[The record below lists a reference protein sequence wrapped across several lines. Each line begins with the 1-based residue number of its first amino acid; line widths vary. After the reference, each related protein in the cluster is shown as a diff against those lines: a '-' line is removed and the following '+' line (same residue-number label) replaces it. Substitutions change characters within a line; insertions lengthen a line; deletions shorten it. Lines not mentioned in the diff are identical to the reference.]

1 MAQGNAAGALAG
13 AGKFTELRQR
23 LLFVL
28 GALIVYRIGCFI
40 PVPGVNPDAMLAMMQ
55 AQGGGIVDM
64 FNMFSGGALHR
75 FSIFALN
82 VMPYISASIVM
93 QLGVHIFP
101 SLKALQKEGE
111 SGRRKITQYSR
122 IGAVLLA
129 VVQGGS
135 IATALQ
141 NQVAPGGMPVVY
153 APGMGFVL
161 TAVVALTAGTIFLM
175 WLGEQV
181 TERGIGNGVSLIIC
195 AGIVAGLPGAVIQT
209 VGAFRDGTLSFISLL
224 VIAVVVLGFT
234 FLVVFV
240 ERGQRRITVN
250 YARRQGGRNAYMNQ
264 TSFLP
269 LKLNMA
275 GVIPPIFASSILA
288 FPATLAMWSGENS
301 GATTWLQR
309 ISNALAPGEPLH
321 MIVFAA
327 MIIGFAFFYT
337 ALVFNSQETAENL
350 KKSGALIPGIRP
362 GKATADY
369 VDGVLTRLTAI
380 GSLYLVA
387 VCLLPEVMRTQLG
400 TSFYFGGTSL
410 LIVVVVVMDFIAQIQ
425 AHLMSHQYESLLK
438 KANLKGG
445 SRGGLAPRG

>member
-181 TERGIGNGVSLIIC
+181 TERGIGNGVSLIIF

-445 SRGGLAPRG
+445 ARTR

>member
-93 QLGVHIFP
+93 QLAVHIFP
-101 SLKALQKEGE
+101 ALKSLQKEGE

-181 TERGIGNGVSLIIC
+181 TERGIGNGVSLIIF

-362 GKATADY
+362 GKATGEY
-369 VDGVLTRLTAI
+369 IDGVLTRLTLA
-380 GSLYLVA
+380 GSLYLVL
-387 VCLLPEVMRTQLG
+387 VCLLPEVMRTELG

-445 SRGGLAPRG
+445 ARTR